1 MTGPVADLDT
11 SGISVAYGANSMIA
25 SPNDMSID
33 ETTLPTFGG
42 GGVPQIQEEP

>member
-1 MTGPVADLDT
+1 MVGPNAELDT

-33 ETTLPTFGG
+33 EQPLPTFGAAAT
-42 GGVPQIQEEP
+42 Q